1 MKTLKQ
7 IILAVIVLPPF
18 LVVSNVNAQGQ
29 TQVGELV
36 SIRGAQEKLV
46 TGYGLVTGLD
56 RTGDRTLRSQ
66 GSAFTVQSI
75 ANMLQNF
82 DINIESDFLR
92 TRNVAAVM
100 VTGRI
105 SPYHQEGSSVDV
117 TVSSLG
123 DATSLKGGVLLQTP
137 LIDPDDNDYVAKAQ
151 GPLVIGGIEA
161 EIPGARVRRNQ
172 TNTGR
177 VPNGGIV
184 INSLPHQFDR
194 SEKLGLILRNPNIS
208 NAERIS
214 QAINDTLALDI
225 AEPAGAGLVEVE
237 WPPEIQQQGDMTG
250 FVNTIMQTTIQVD
263 TPARVV
269 VNERTGTIVAGGKVR
284 ISEVLVS
291 HGDVQIETRQ
301 TPFVSQPPPLSPQG
315 QTVTGTVPQAGIT
328 EQPAQTVVL
337 EPNTNVTQLAASLNE
352 LGLTPRDIISI
363 FQAIDRAGALKGK
376 LVIM

>member
-1 MKTLKQ
+1 MKRLNQ
-7 IILAVIVLPPF
+7 IIFTAFLLPLMVF
-18 LVVSNVNAQGQ
+18 ESATAQGQ
-29 TQVGELV
+29 TQVSELV
-36 SIRGAQEKLV
+36 SIRGAYEKMV

-82 DINIESDFLR
+82 DINIESNFLR

-105 SPYHQEGSSVDV
+105 SPFHQQGSNLDV

-137 LIDPDDNDYVAKAQ
+137 LIDPDDNDYIAKAQ

-161 EIPGARVRRNQ
+161 QIPGARVRRNQ

-177 VPNGGIV
+177 VPNGAVV
-184 INSLPHQFDR
+184 ISSLPHEFDR
-194 SEKLGLILRNPNIS
+194 SKNLGLILRKPNIS

-225 AEPAGAGLVEVE
+225 AEPTGAGLVEVE
-237 WPPEIQQQGDMTG
+237 WPPAIQQQGDMTG
-250 FVNTIMQTTIQVD
+250 FVNTIMQTTIEVE

-315 QTVTGTVPQAGIT
+315 QTVAGNVPQAGIS

-363 FQAIDRAGALKGK
+363 FQAIDRAGALKGQ